1 MVEFLQKNDL
11 RVVMILFL
19 NLKDSAS
26 RRHIH
31 RHWNPFHQGDQLNL
45 NLRNA
50 LRHQGVQKNNPIMGS
65 QLTVGIPFECLKMQ
79 RRHQTPVSEF
89 TDNGRNQRKSRLSSL
104 LLKHYVT
111 HSYCRNIVI
120 SKITQKPMSDE

>member
-1 MVEFLQKNDL
+1 
-11 RVVMILFL
+11 MILFL

-65 QLTVGIPFECLKMQ
+65 QLTVRIPFECLKMQ
-79 RRHQTPVSEF
+79 RRHQTPMSEF
-89 TDNGRNQRKSRLSSL
+89 TDNGRNQRKSRFSSL